1 MSKSKVKWGIIAA
14 GSIANAFAHSIK
26 YSENSELKS
35 VLGRNEEKVNAFAEK
50 HQIQPFTNQESFFD
64 SEIDAVYVAT
74 PHDTHFHYSME
85 AINRSLHVL
94 CEKPLTVNSTEAMVL
109 MNEAKKQK
117 VFLMEAFMYR
127 THPQTHEIL
136 KLVKEHF
143 QDNKVLISS
152 SFGFNAP
159 VPEDH
164 RLRNPD
170 LAGGAILDVG
180 CYPLSMARL
189 IAGTIDG
196 KPFLDPISM
205 EVSGEL
211 DSTGVDADSTAKI
224 TFNDKIQAEI
234 KTAIVNEYANDLII
248 ESGDSKL
255 EVSQPWHCGQF
266 QDGKSSIK
274 LTLNNKESE
283 IPIVDDVGLFT
294 REINEA
300 SDCILQGNLES
311 EAMSHKDTFGNMLW
325 LERWY
330 VETGVKYPQNTP
342 QSSPIFSYDYSA
354 VENIKKSAF
363 EEISKEG
370 SRIVFGCD
378 NQTSQLHA
386 STMFDHF
393 YRNGGN
399 IFDTAY
405 IYNFGKSDKYLGEWI
420 KTNDLSKDVMVLGKG
435 AHTPDCEPKFIK
447 PQLEESL
454 DRLMLDRMDIYCLH
468 RDNADIPSG
477 EFIDALNE
485 VRDEGLISYLGAS
498 NWTLERFSEANEFAQ
513 NNDKVGFKVLSN
525 NFSLANMNEPVWPGC
540 VHCHE
545 EFLDYLIEND
555 IFLFPWSSQARGFF
569 LEKDLFPKAEHF
581 ANPTLEEEKRVWHS
595 KANLLRRDK
604 CFELAEELGC
614 LPIELALAYVLNK
627 HPNIFPLVGPRSI
640 YESESCMQASKI
652 NLSEDQLDW
661 LIS

>member
-1 MSKSKVKWGIIAA
+1 
-14 GSIANAFAHSIK
+14 
-26 YSENSELKS
+26 
-35 VLGRNEEKVNAFAEK
+35 
-50 HQIQPFTNQESFFD
+50 
-64 SEIDAVYVAT
+64 
-74 PHDTHFHYSME
+74 
-85 AINRSLHVL
+85 
-94 CEKPLTVNSTEAMVL
+94 

-189 IAGTIDG
+189 IAGTIDD

-513 NNDKVGFKVLSN
+513 NNHKVGFKVLSN

>member
-1 MSKSKVKWGIIAA
+1 
-14 GSIANAFAHSIK
+14 
-26 YSENSELKS
+26 
-35 VLGRNEEKVNAFAEK
+35 
-50 HQIQPFTNQESFFD
+50 
-64 SEIDAVYVAT
+64 
-74 PHDTHFHYSME
+74 
-85 AINRSLHVL
+85 
-94 CEKPLTVNSTEAMVL
+94 
-109 MNEAKKQK
+109 
-117 VFLMEAFMYR
+117 
-127 THPQTHEIL
+127 
-136 KLVKEHF
+136 
-143 QDNKVLISS
+143 
-152 SFGFNAP
+152 
-159 VPEDH
+159 
-164 RLRNPD
+164 
-170 LAGGAILDVG
+170 
-180 CYPLSMARL
+180 
-189 IAGTIDG
+189 
-196 KPFLDPISM
+196 
-205 EVSGEL
+205 
-211 DSTGVDADSTAKI
+211 
-224 TFNDKIQAEI
+224 
-234 KTAIVNEYANDLII
+234 
-248 ESGDSKL
+248 
-255 EVSQPWHCGQF
+255 
-266 QDGKSSIK
+266 
-274 LTLNNKESE
+274 
-283 IPIVDDVGLFT
+283 
-294 REINEA
+294 
-300 SDCILQGNLES
+300 
-311 EAMSHKDTFGNMLW
+311 MSHKDTFGNMLW

>member
-1 MSKSKVKWGIIAA
+1 
-14 GSIANAFAHSIK
+14 
-26 YSENSELKS
+26 
-35 VLGRNEEKVNAFAEK
+35 
-50 HQIQPFTNQESFFD
+50 
-64 SEIDAVYVAT
+64 
-74 PHDTHFHYSME
+74 
-85 AINRSLHVL
+85 
-94 CEKPLTVNSTEAMVL
+94 
-109 MNEAKKQK
+109 
-117 VFLMEAFMYR
+117 MEAFMYR

-205 EVSGEL
+205 EVSSEL

-248 ESGDSKL
+248 ESSDSKL

-393 YRNGGN
+393 YKNGGN

-420 KTNDLSKDVMVLGKG
+420 KTNDLSEDVMVLGKG

-604 CFELAEELGC
+604 CFELAKELGC

-627 HPNIFPLVGPRSI
+627 HTNIFPLVGPRSI

-652 NLSEDQLDW
+652 NLSEDQLVW

>member
-1 MSKSKVKWGIIAA
+1 
-14 GSIANAFAHSIK
+14 
-26 YSENSELKS
+26 
-35 VLGRNEEKVNAFAEK
+35 
-50 HQIQPFTNQESFFD
+50 
-64 SEIDAVYVAT
+64 
-74 PHDTHFHYSME
+74 
-85 AINRSLHVL
+85 
-94 CEKPLTVNSTEAMVL
+94 
-109 MNEAKKQK
+109 
-117 VFLMEAFMYR
+117 
-127 THPQTHEIL
+127 
-136 KLVKEHF
+136 
-143 QDNKVLISS
+143 
-152 SFGFNAP
+152 
-159 VPEDH
+159 
-164 RLRNPD
+164 
-170 LAGGAILDVG
+170 
-180 CYPLSMARL
+180 
-189 IAGTIDG
+189 
-196 KPFLDPISM
+196 
-205 EVSGEL
+205 
-211 DSTGVDADSTAKI
+211 
-224 TFNDKIQAEI
+224 
-234 KTAIVNEYANDLII
+234 
-248 ESGDSKL
+248 
-255 EVSQPWHCGQF
+255 
-266 QDGKSSIK
+266 
-274 LTLNNKESE
+274 
-283 IPIVDDVGLFT
+283 
-294 REINEA
+294 
-300 SDCILQGNLES
+300 
-311 EAMSHKDTFGNMLW
+311 MSHKDTFGNMLW

-330 VETGVKYPQNTP
+330 VETGVKYPHNIP

-435 AHTPDCEPKFIK
+435 AHTPECEPKFIK

-454 DRLMLDRMDIYCLH
+454 DRLMLDRLDIYCLH
-468 RDNADIPSG
+468 RDNTDIPSG

-485 VRDEGLISYLGAS
+485 VRDEGLVSYLGAS

-604 CFELAEELGC
+604 CFELAEQLGC

-652 NLSEDQLDW
+652 NLSGDQLDW

>member
-50 HQIQPFTNQESFFD
+50 HQIQPFTDQESFFD

-74 PHDTHFHYSME
+74 PHDTHFHFSME
-85 AINRSLHVL
+85 AIHRSLHVL

-196 KPFLDPISM
+196 KPFLDPISI

-234 KTAIVNEYANDLII
+234 KTAIVNEYTNDLII

-354 VENIKKSAF
+354 VENIKK
-363 EEISKEG
+363 
-370 SRIVFGCD
+370 
-378 NQTSQLHA
+378 
-386 STMFDHF
+386 
-393 YRNGGN
+393 
-399 IFDTAY
+399 
-405 IYNFGKSDKYLGEWI
+405 
-420 KTNDLSKDVMVLGKG
+420 
-435 AHTPDCEPKFIK
+435 
-447 PQLEESL
+447 
-454 DRLMLDRMDIYCLH
+454 
-468 RDNADIPSG
+468 
-477 EFIDALNE
+477 
-485 VRDEGLISYLGAS
+485 
-498 NWTLERFSEANEFAQ
+498 
-513 NNDKVGFKVLSN
+513 
-525 NFSLANMNEPVWPGC
+525 
-540 VHCHE
+540 
-545 EFLDYLIEND
+545 
-555 IFLFPWSSQARGFF
+555 
-569 LEKDLFPKAEHF
+569 
-581 ANPTLEEEKRVWHS
+581 
-595 KANLLRRDK
+595 
-604 CFELAEELGC
+604 
-614 LPIELALAYVLNK
+614 
-627 HPNIFPLVGPRSI
+627 
-640 YESESCMQASKI
+640 
-652 NLSEDQLDW
+652 
-661 LIS
+661 

>member
-1 MSKSKVKWGIIAA
+1 
-14 GSIANAFAHSIK
+14 
-26 YSENSELKS
+26 
-35 VLGRNEEKVNAFAEK
+35 
-50 HQIQPFTNQESFFD
+50 
-64 SEIDAVYVAT
+64 
-74 PHDTHFHYSME
+74 
-85 AINRSLHVL
+85 
-94 CEKPLTVNSTEAMVL
+94 
-109 MNEAKKQK
+109 
-117 VFLMEAFMYR
+117 MEAFMYR

-196 KPFLDPISM
+196 KPFLDPINM

-283 IPIVDDVGLFT
+283 IPIVDEVGLFT

>member
-1 MSKSKVKWGIIAA
+1 
-14 GSIANAFAHSIK
+14 
-26 YSENSELKS
+26 
-35 VLGRNEEKVNAFAEK
+35 
-50 HQIQPFTNQESFFD
+50 
-64 SEIDAVYVAT
+64 
-74 PHDTHFHYSME
+74 
-85 AINRSLHVL
+85 
-94 CEKPLTVNSTEAMVL
+94 
-109 MNEAKKQK
+109 
-117 VFLMEAFMYR
+117 MYR

-189 IAGTIDG
+189 IAGTIDD

-234 KTAIVNEYANDLII
+234 KTAIVNEYTNDLII

-477 EFIDALNE
+477 ECIDALNE
-485 VRDEGLISYLGAS
+485 GRDEGLISYLGAS

>member
-1 MSKSKVKWGIIAA
+1 
-14 GSIANAFAHSIK
+14 
-26 YSENSELKS
+26 
-35 VLGRNEEKVNAFAEK
+35 
-50 HQIQPFTNQESFFD
+50 
-64 SEIDAVYVAT
+64 
-74 PHDTHFHYSME
+74 
-85 AINRSLHVL
+85 
-94 CEKPLTVNSTEAMVL
+94 

-234 KTAIVNEYANDLII
+234 KTAIVNEYTNDLII

-330 VETGVKYPQNTP
+330 LETGVKYPQNTP

-513 NNDKVGFKVLSN
+513 NNHKVGFKVLSN

>member
-1 MSKSKVKWGIIAA
+1 
-14 GSIANAFAHSIK
+14 
-26 YSENSELKS
+26 
-35 VLGRNEEKVNAFAEK
+35 
-50 HQIQPFTNQESFFD
+50 
-64 SEIDAVYVAT
+64 
-74 PHDTHFHYSME
+74 
-85 AINRSLHVL
+85 
-94 CEKPLTVNSTEAMVL
+94 MVL

-234 KTAIVNEYANDLII
+234 KTAIVNEYTNDLII
-248 ESGDSKL
+248 ESDDSKL

>member
-1 MSKSKVKWGIIAA
+1 
-14 GSIANAFAHSIK
+14 
-26 YSENSELKS
+26 
-35 VLGRNEEKVNAFAEK
+35 
-50 HQIQPFTNQESFFD
+50 
-64 SEIDAVYVAT
+64 
-74 PHDTHFHYSME
+74 
-85 AINRSLHVL
+85 
-94 CEKPLTVNSTEAMVL
+94 
-109 MNEAKKQK
+109 
-117 VFLMEAFMYR
+117 MYR

-189 IAGTIDG
+189 IAGTIDD

-248 ESGDSKL
+248 ESSDSKL

-274 LTLNNKESE
+274 LTSNNKESE

-485 VRDEGLISYLGAS
+485 VRDEDL
-498 NWTLERFSEANEFAQ
+498 
-513 NNDKVGFKVLSN
+513 
-525 NFSLANMNEPVWPGC
+525 
-540 VHCHE
+540 
-545 EFLDYLIEND
+545 YLI
-555 IFLFPWSSQARGFF
+555 
-569 LEKDLFPKAEHF
+569 
-581 ANPTLEEEKRVWHS
+581 
-595 KANLLRRDK
+595 
-604 CFELAEELGC
+604 LAHQ
-614 LPIELALAYVLNK
+614 I
-627 HPNIFPLVGPRSI
+627 GP
-640 YESESCMQASKI
+640 
-652 NLSEDQLDW
+652 
-661 LIS
+661 

>member
-1 MSKSKVKWGIIAA
+1 
-14 GSIANAFAHSIK
+14 
-26 YSENSELKS
+26 
-35 VLGRNEEKVNAFAEK
+35 
-50 HQIQPFTNQESFFD
+50 
-64 SEIDAVYVAT
+64 
-74 PHDTHFHYSME
+74 
-85 AINRSLHVL
+85 
-94 CEKPLTVNSTEAMVL
+94 

-143 QDNKVLISS
+143 QGNKVLISS

-224 TFNDKIQAEI
+224 IFNDKIQAEI

-248 ESGDSKL
+248 ESGNSKL

-274 LTLNNKESE
+274 LTLDNKESE

-300 SDCILQGNLES
+300 SNCILQGNLES

-330 VETGVKYPQNTP
+330 VETGVKYPHNIP

-454 DRLMLDRMDIYCLH
+454 DRLMLDRLDIYCLH
-468 RDNADIPSG
+468 RDNTDIPSG

-485 VRDEGLISYLGAS
+485 VRDEGLVSYLGAS

-604 CFELAEELGC
+604 CFELAEQLGC

-652 NLSEDQLDW
+652 NLSGDQLDW